1 MKNTLLIALAACTI
15 TACTQQQKAETEE
28 AVTVDTVSSTGSF
41 GMQIN
46 EDGAITMDS
55 LVTLYNAGMLPMEG
69 LKVQGAISECCQKKG
84 CWMSIRR
91 EDGKTMRVSFK
102 DYGFFVPK
110 NAGGYTAI
118 MQGKAYV
125 DTTSVEDLRHFAE
138 DAEVTEDSLAKITE
152 PLLELTFEAEGVI
165 IR

>member
-1 MKNTLLIALAACTI
+1 MKNTFILALTVLAFAACTQPK
-15 TACTQQQKAETEE
+15 TETEE
-28 AVTVDTVSSTGSF
+28 AVTVDTVASTGTF
-41 GMQIN
+41 GLQIN
-46 EDGAITMDS
+46 EDGAIEMDS
-55 LVTLYNAGMLPMEG
+55 LVSLYNAGLLPMEG
-69 LKVQGAISECCQKKG
+69 LKVRGSISECCQKKG

-125 DTTSVEDLRHFAE
+125 DTTSVEDLRHFAQ
-138 DAEVTEDSLAKITE
+138 DAEVSEDSLAKITE
-152 PLLELTFEAEGVI
+152 PLLELSFEAEGVI

>member
-1 MKNTLLIALAACTI
+1 MKNTLILALSAFAFAAC
-15 TACTQQQKAETEE
+15 QQPKAETEE
-28 AVTVDTVSSTGSF
+28 AVTVDTVASTGSF

-55 LVTLYNAGMLPMEG
+55 LVSMYNAGMLPMEG
-69 LKVQGAISECCQKKG
+69 LKVEGAISECCQKKG

-125 DTTSVEDLRHFAE
+125 DTTSVEDLRHFAQ
-138 DAEVTEDSLAKITE
+138 DAEVSEDSLAKITE

>member
-1 MKNTLLIALAACTI
+1 MKNTLILALSAFAIAACT
-15 TACTQQQKAETEE
+15 QPKAETEE
-28 AVTVDTVSSTGSF
+28 AVTVDTVTSTGSF

-55 LVTLYNAGMLPMEG
+55 LVALYNAGMLPMEG
-69 LKVQGAISECCQKKG
+69 LKVTGAISECCQKKG

-91 EDGKTMRVSFK
+91 PDGQTMRVSFK

-110 NAGGYTAI
+110 NAGGYKAI

-125 DTTSVEDLRHFAE
+125 DTTSVEDLRHFAQ
-138 DAEVTEDSLAKITE
+138 DAEVSEDSLAKITE
-152 PLLELTFEAEGVI
+152 PLLELSFEAEGVI